1 MSSNQSRFGLLG
13 GQMAE
18 SKKVQRF
25 VKKTGFDNT
34 IAGAVIR
41 NNRDKKPSSRPI
53 NPRTGH
59 PETKAA
65 NSAPRTGFSI
75 YQ

>member
-18 SKKVQRF
+18 SKKVHRV
-25 VKKTGFDNT
+25 VKNNFDNT
-34 IAGAVIR
+34 IAGAVMR
-41 NNRDKKPSSRPI
+41 NNRERKPSNRPI